1 MPLVTRTQ
9 LENAMGAGV
18 VRQIFD
24 DENVGAPNEA
34 AIAQLVAEVEG
45 YLYSALQPLYPDSI
59 PFDDA
64 EIPPVVFTM
73 ALDLAQA
80 YARDRHPEYVRAD
93 GEALRKR
100 VDATL
105 DKIRSGAI
113 SLDSKTLPN
122 AHNAQVLYSSGMAAE
137 RALSPRYFDNMG
149 DFGINPRRFDDD
161 RNGSGEP

>member
-1 MPLVTRTQ
+1 MPLVSRTQ

-24 DENVGAPNEA
+24 DTNDGVVNDA

-45 YLYSALQPLYPDSI
+45 FIYSALQPLYPNSI
-59 PFDDA
+59 PFPDNA
-64 EIPPVVFTM
+64 IPPVVLTM

-105 DKIRSGAI
+105 EKIRSGAI
-113 SLDSKTLPN
+113 SLDSSALPN
-122 AHNAQVLYSSGMAAE
+122 ANNAQVLYSSGMAAE

-149 DFGINPRRFDDD
+149 DFGINPRRFGDD